1 MDVQR
6 IEVNLVPGGIIP
18 VANLSQGDTGR
29 VVLFELYDG
38 GTEADLSNVQIC
50 FLSGKKPD
58 GNAFTLTGSITAGNC
73 VTVISTYQSTILS
86 GSIEAKLIFI
96 DSNSQIKSALLT
108 WEVEPDP
115 SSGAGKS
122 NEEIQDIIAASLEIK
137 QESEQNA
144 HEASESALSAD
155 ASKQAAA
162 LSEQHAKASEDAAA
176 LSESNAE
183 AWAKGTRGGVP
194 VDPDDETYENN
205 AKHYSVISGSFM
217 HIAGE
222 RAEDS
227 EAYAKGTRNGNP
239 VEQGDPAYEN
249 NAEYYANLASSLCH
263 DMVGATAAADGD
275 HGLVPKPLIE
285 DREKYLR
292 GDGTWH
298 TPPGGGGGD
307 IDELMDMFINNDYYA
322 TLSDD
327 DDTGIIDDDGTEVA
341 GDWKYIIL

>member
-6 IEVNLVPGGIIP
+6 IGVNLVPGGIIP
-18 VANLSQGDTGR
+18 VVNLSQGDVGR
-29 VVLFELYDG
+29 VILFELYDG

-58 GNAFTLTGSITAGNC
+58 GKAFTLTGSISGGNC
-73 VTVISTYQSTILS
+73 ISVISSYQSTVLS
-86 GSIEAKLIFI
+86 GSIDAKLIII

-108 WEVEPDP
+108 WEVEYDP
-115 SSGAGKS
+115 SSGAGQS

-137 QESEQNA
+137 QETEENA
-144 HEASESALSAD
+144 AEAAASALSAN
-155 ASKQAAA
+155 ASKEAAA

-205 AKHYSVISGSFM
+205 AEHYSVISGSFM

-227 EAYAKGTRNGNP
+227 EAYAVGTRGGVP
-239 VEQGDPAYEN
+239 VESGDPAYEH
-249 NAEYYANLASSLCH
+249 NAEYYANLASTLCH
-263 DMVGATAAADGD
+263 DMVGATASEDGD
-275 HGLVPKPLIE
+275 HGLVPKPLIN

-307 IDELMDMFINNDYYA
+307 IDELMDMCINNDYYA

-327 DDTGIIDDDGTEVA
+327 DDTEIIDDDGTEVV